1 MTADNPSR
9 PRLALFD
16 LDHTLLPIDSD
27 FEWGQFTTRIGW
39 CDPVAFG
46 RRNNAFY
53 ADYQAGT
60 LDLDAYI
67 DFATSVWRQRPLA
80 EALAARER
88 FLAEVL
94 RPRVTPQALELVRHH
109 QRRGDLVAIVTATNE
124 FVTTPIA
131 AEFGVEHL
139 LAVQLEHEA
148 DGRWLG
154 RVRGTPTFR
163 EGKVERVHDWLAGQG
178 ASLADFSGVSVYSD
192 SPNDLP
198 LLEKAQW
205 PVATNPD
212 ARLRELA
219 VQRGWRILDLFSATP

>member
-1 MTADNPSR
+1 MTAPSR
-9 PRLALFD
+9 QLCLFD
-16 LDHTLLPIDSD
+16 LDHTLIPIDSD
-27 FEWGQFTTRIGW
+27 HAFGSFMVEIGW
-39 CDPVAFG
+39 ADADEFR
-46 RRNNAFY
+46 RRNDAFY

-60 LDLDAYI
+60 LDLNAYI
-67 DFATSVWRQRPLA
+67 DFATAVWRSRPLA

-94 RPRVTPQALELVRHH
+94 RPKVLPQALELVRHH

-139 LAVQLEHEA
+139 LAVQLEREA

-198 LLEKAQW
+198 LLEIATD
-205 PVATNPD
+205 PVATNPSP
-212 ARLRELA
+212 ALEA
-219 VQRGWRILDLFSATP
+219 TATQRGWRILRLFP